1 MNQRRRKKHRLLLLI
16 MFSLFLLTSG
26 SSADWRVSDAH
37 SVQGTLTV
45 TFIDVGQG
53 DATLVTQGKHALLI
67 DGGDIGQGPLII
79 RTLKQL
85 RIDHLDAIIAT
96 HPHAD
101 HIGGLA
107 AVMEEFPVDQ
117 IIMPRVSHTTALY
130 EELLLTIR
138 KHQLRIIAARP
149 GLRYQLG
156 QARLE
161 ILGPEETDPDD
172 LNNSCVISRITFGR
186 TAFLSAGDAGFPAEE
201 SVMERQAEIR
211 ADLLK
216 VAHHGSAT
224 STSDEWLDRVRP
236 ETAVISVAAG
246 NRYGHPVATVID
258 RLNQRG
264 IDVWRTDLQGT
275 IQAVSDGEQFRLSAE
290 YPDGRPA
297 ALRFHLLVEQR
308 HMNVVAPLSVDLEV
322 AAGQS
327 FLLESQF
334 FNNTQ

>member
-1 MNQRRRKKHRLLLLI
+1 MSCSNESARRRKKHRCPADQ
-16 MFSLFLLTSG
+16 FSLFLLTSG

-172 LNNSCVISRITFGR
+172 LK
-186 TAFLSAGDAGFPAEE
+186 TAASSAGSLLAGQRFSQPATRD
-201 SVMERQAEIR
+201 S
-211 ADLLK
+211 LLK
-216 VAHHGSAT
+216 RASWSA
-224 STSDEWLDRVRP
+224 R
-236 ETAVISVAAG
+236 
-246 NRYGHPVATVID
+246 
-258 RLNQRG
+258 QRSG
-264 IDVWRTDLQGT
+264 PI
-275 IQAVSDGEQFRLSAE
+275 F
-290 YPDGRPA
+290 
-297 ALRFHLLVEQR
+297 
-308 HMNVVAPLSVDLEV
+308 
-322 AAGQS
+322 
-327 FLLESQF
+327 
-334 FNNTQ
+334 